1 MEESDC
7 FSSASSDHETSHQG
21 IEINSFHVSVRLERT
36 SIFGAQINK
45 ARFKNPAWLG
55 DLEPSAPA
63 NGYLMETG
71 NSSWS
76 LQKTAV

>member
-7 FSSASSDHETSHQG
+7 FSSASSDYETSHQRY
-21 IEINSFHVSVRLERT
+21 EINSFHVSFRLERP
-36 SIFGAQINK
+36 SIYGAQINK

-63 NGYLMETG
+63 DGYLMEAG
-71 NSSWS
+71 DSSWS
-76 LQKTAV
+76 LQKTTV